1 MSNINRIII
10 NESILYDTSDDL
22 LRKSEKL
29 LNDMTTDYEYQMNIK
44 QFSMNVIDQYF
55 MTELHNTLR

>member
-1 MSNINRIII
+1 MSTYMSNINRIII

-29 LNDMTTDYEYQMNIK
+29 LNYLTTDYEYQMNIK
-44 QFSMNVIDQYF
+44 QFSMNVIDNYF
-55 MTELHNTLR
+55 LS

>member
-10 NESILYDTSDDL
+10 NESILYDTSDEL

-29 LNDMTTDYEYQMNIK
+29 LNYLTTDYEYQMNIK
-44 QFSMNVIDQYF
+44 QFSMNVIDNYF
-55 MTELHNTLR
+55 MS